1 MSFMSSFYD
10 ISGVLKSYVNYV
22 ETNVSTIVPNI
33 LVLILFIFSF
43 VCLFKSK
50 MELFGY
56 GLAFSAQI
64 VVLFLY
70 MNNLFFQKN
79 IKRDI
84 AAVDIFSYH
93 VPLSW
98 ILFAG
103 GSLQFTSFV
112 FMMIVLRHLQMNFLQ
127 KGKSIQ
133 LSPTNRI
140 LFDTYRIL
148 FVIAFTL
155 MVVLYIVDA
164 NYMNISDPKSVI
176 VKNIV
181 FIFFSSA
188 LLGITSYEVY
198 LANGLSKLIKTST
211 DG

>member
-1 MSFMSSFYD
+1 MPSFYD
-10 ISGVLKSYVNYV
+10 ISGVLKTYGNYI
-22 ETNVSTIVPNI
+22 ENNVSTIVPNI

-43 VCLFKSK
+43 VCLFKANL
-50 MELFGY
+50 ELFGY

-79 IKRDI
+79 VKRDV
-84 AAVDIFSYH
+84 AAIDIFSYH
-93 VPLSW
+93 VPISW

-112 FMMIVLRHLQMNFLQ
+112 FMIIVLRHLQMNFLK

-140 LFDTYRIL
+140 SFDTYRIL

-155 MVVLYIVDA
+155 MAVLYIVDA
-164 NYMNISDPKSVI
+164 NYMNISDPKSAI

>member
-1 MSFMSSFYD
+1 
-10 ISGVLKSYVNYV
+10 
-22 ETNVSTIVPNI
+22 
-33 LVLILFIFSF
+33 
-43 VCLFKSK
+43 

>member
-1 MSFMSSFYD
+1 
-10 ISGVLKSYVNYV
+10 
-22 ETNVSTIVPNI
+22 
-33 LVLILFIFSF
+33 
-43 VCLFKSK
+43 LFKANL
-50 MELFGY
+50 ELFGY

-64 VVLFLY
+64 VVFFLY
-70 MNNLFFQKN
+70 MNSLFFQKRV
-79 IKRDI
+79 KLDI
-84 AAVDIFSYH
+84 AAIDIFSYQL
-93 VPLSW
+93 PLSW

-112 FMMIVLRHLQMNFLQ
+112 FMIIVLRHLQMNFLQ

-133 LSPTNRI
+133 LSQSNRI
-140 LFDTYRIL
+140 SFDTYRIL

-155 MVVLYIVDA
+155 LSLLYIIDT
-164 NYMNISDPKSVI
+164 NYMNSSDPKTNI
-176 VKNIV
+176 VQNIV

>member
-1 MSFMSSFYD
+1 MIILGKYND
-10 ISGVLKSYVNYV
+10 YIAN
-22 ETNVSTIVPNI
+22 NVSTIVPNI

-43 VCLFKSK
+43 VCLFKANL
-50 MELFGY
+50 ELFGY

-64 VVLFLY
+64 VVFFLY
-70 MNNLFFQKN
+70 MNSLFFQKRV
-79 IKRDI
+79 KLDI
-84 AAVDIFSYH
+84 AAIDIFSYQL
-93 VPLSW
+93 PLSW

-112 FMMIVLRHLQMNFLQ
+112 FMIIVLRHLQMNFLQ

-133 LSPTNRI
+133 LSQSNRI
-140 LFDTYRIL
+140 SFDTYRIL

-155 MVVLYIVDA
+155 LSLLYIIDT
-164 NYMNISDPKSVI
+164 NYMNSSDPKTNI
-176 VKNIV
+176 VQNIV